1 MRAECCPFPFSEAW
15 YAYSAVFGG
24 AGHCYNVEVLFHG
37 PEGFVGKQTFAGNG
51 CVFVE
56 YRHLFGSISF
66 CKDGYVDAFGRIV
79 ALQQIF
85 MWCDVGST
93 FLMYQDVVGTDRMF
107 HACPYISTRVEK
119 CYFYFCRTEGIGKE
133 KGVFESFGHRF
144 GFIRFQPLLEE
155 RRKGC
160 FVDYA
165 AIGCISHNDL
175 SVSLQGQLR

>member
-66 CKDGYVDAFGRIV
+66 CKDGYVDAFGRIA

-119 CYFYFCRTEGIGKE
+119 CYFYFCLY
-133 KGVFESFGHRF
+133 
-144 GFIRFQPLLEE
+144 LL
-155 RRKGC
+155 
-160 FVDYA
+160 F
-165 AIGCISHNDL
+165 
-175 SVSLQGQLR
+175 SLQRNIFRNSF

>member
-66 CKDGYVDAFGRIV
+66 CKDGYVDAFGRIA
-79 ALQQIF
+79 ALLGRYLCGV
-85 MWCDVGST
+85 MWAGT

-119 CYFYFCRTEGIGKE
+119 CYFYFCRTEGIGE
-133 KGVFESFGHRF
+133 GERCFRILWS
-144 GFIRFQPLLEE
+144 PLWLHPFPATPG
-155 RRKGC
+155 RAKKRMFC
-160 FVDYA
+160 R
-165 AIGCISHNDL
+165 
-175 SVSLQGQLR
+175 LRCHWLHLA